1 MNDFLFIINFQIMKK
16 LLILL
21 FFLLNVL
28 ISNAQWAELGFQERS
43 LKVDGYR
50 IQYQVKGQ
58 GPVLLMLHGITLT
71 GDQWIHFADAYTD
84 SNTVIVPDLPG
95 HGGSTPLPE
104 EYSFGQNAD
113 LMLRFMDKI
122 GADTIQGIGHSAGGI
137 ILLHMGYKQ
146 PSRLQSIA
154 IINAPHYLGA
164 TAREIA
170 RNDTW
175 ENLDEPTRQW
185 YLELYQGDVK
195 KLTHIFRQY
204 NGLAES
210 KEKLTHDQLAQ
221 ITSKVLVVW
230 GEKDPAFTME
240 QALELYRSLPHA
252 ALFIIPEQG
261 HTPLWEEMGGDPAAA
276 KYFIHKTKT
285 FLRNK
290 DMDQVKWF

>member
-1 MNDFLFIINFQIMKK
+1 MHEFLLFINLSLLKK
-16 LLILL
+16 LPLLL
-21 FFLLNVL
+21 FL
-28 ISNAQWAELGFQERS
+28 ISSVVSHAQWVELGFQERTI
-43 LKVDGYR
+43 KVDDHRIHYR
-50 IQYQVKGQ
+50 VKGQ
-58 GPVLLMLHGITLT
+58 GPVLMMLHGITLN
-71 GDQWIHFADAYTD
+71 GDQWLHFADAYAD

-95 HGGSTPLPE
+95 HGGSTSLPG

-113 LMLRFMDKI
+113 LMLRFMDEI

-137 ILLHMGYKQ
+137 ILLHMGHKQ
-146 PSRLQSIA
+146 PARLQSIA
-154 IINAPHYLGA
+154 VINAPHYMA
-164 TAREIA
+164 TAAREIA

-185 YLELYQGDVK
+185 YLELYQGDVD

-210 KEKLTHDQLAQ
+210 KEELTRDQLAQ
-221 ITSKVLVVW
+221 ISAKVLVVW
-230 GEKDPAFTME
+230 GEKDPAFTMK
-240 QALELYRSLPHA
+240 QGLELYQSLPHS

-261 HTPLWEEMGGDPAAA
+261 HTPLWEEMGGDPEAA

-290 DMDQVKWF
+290 GMDQVKWF